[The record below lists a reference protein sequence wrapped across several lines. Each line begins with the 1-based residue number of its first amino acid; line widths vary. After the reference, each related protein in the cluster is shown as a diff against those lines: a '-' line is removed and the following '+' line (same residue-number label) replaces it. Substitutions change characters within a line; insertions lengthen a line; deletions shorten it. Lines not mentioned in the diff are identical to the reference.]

1 MVRLSSG
8 VELAGDEELV
18 FRAVDDEQASGDGLY
33 VADIVEA
40 TGLSDAQVRVALAGL
55 VDAEVLAPVGD
66 DEQLGPRYV
75 RSRAV

>member
-1 MVRLSSG
+1 MVRLASG

-40 TGLSDAQVRVALAGL
+40 TELPDAQVRTALAGL
-55 VDAEVLAPVGD
+55 LAAEVLAPVGND
-66 DEQLGPRYV
+66 DQLGPKYV
-75 RSRAV
+75 RSRAA